1 MTSIDIT
8 RDWTNFP
15 TEGEP
20 AAPRTGPFPFRP
32 FLETVWK
39 HRTDRTSEL
48 VLATTKDSAVA
59 LAVSEGGLVQFAGEA
74 DLTDYHSPIGTDTAD
89 LLAVALSE
97 QGGKA
102 FRFDSLPLEAT
113 TGVALALDNLGAH
126 ATVTEH
132 EGTAVLD
139 LPPTFDEWL
148 MGIGKKER
156 HEVRRKRRRFE
167 AEFGPAK
174 IVPGDPD
181 SFTAFCSMHRESD
194 GAKGAFMTD
203 AMEQYFSDLVSN
215 AGAVVHALVCEG
227 RTLAT
232 AFGWETDDGY
242 YFYNSA
248 FDPSA
253 AFASPGVV
261 LFSSMIEAEI
271 LRGAKVFDF
280 LKGDES
286 YKFRHGAGARPLFV
300 VEGQIP

>member
-1 MTSIDIT
+1 MNSIDIT
-8 RDWTNFP
+8 RDWTDFP

-20 AAPRTGPFPFRP
+20 TAPRTGPFPFRP

-39 HRTDRTSEL
+39 HRTDPTSEL
-48 VLATTKDSAVA
+48 IVATTNDSAVA
-59 LAVSEGGLVQFAGEA
+59 LAVSEGLVQFAGEA
-74 DLTDYHSPIGTDTAD
+74 DLTDYHSPIGNNTAD
-89 LLAVALSE
+89 LLANALSGHE
-97 QGGKA
+97 GKA

-113 TGVALALDNLGAH
+113 AGVMLALDKIGAQS
-126 ATVTEH
+126 TLIEH

-156 HEVRRKRRRFE
+156 HEVRRKHRRFE
-167 AEFGPAK
+167 AEFGPAS
-174 IVPGDPD
+174 IVPGEGD
-181 SFTAFCSMHRESD
+181 TLATFCSMHRASE
-194 GAKGAFMTD
+194 GVKGSFMTD
-203 AMEQYFSDLVSN
+203 SMEQYFSDLMEN

-248 FDPSA
+248 FDSAA

-286 YKFRHGAGARPLFV
+286 YKFRHGAKARPLFAI
-300 VEGQIP
+300 EGQIP